1 MSKLKKVKDV
11 LDALGN
17 TKAGQK
23 VTKKVKE
30 AGEFVGIG
38 DKRKKNVKAGVSRV
52 KKAKEVG
59 GKAAPFAVPAGVG
72 LAGTWGGAKW

>member
-52 KKAKEVG
+52 KKAKEGRQGRAFCCSG
-59 GKAAPFAVPAGVG
+59 GRWIG
-72 LAGTWGGAKW
+72 GTWGRR

>member
-52 KKAKEVG
+52 KKAQGSGRQKGRAFCCSG
-59 GKAAPFAVPAGVG
+59 GRWLG
-72 LAGTWGGAKW
+72 GTWGG